1 MTLHT
6 RFTERFGVEHP
17 IVSAPMDV
25 VSTAGLATAVSRAG
39 GLGLIGGGYGDKQW
53 LSRELTAAAST
64 RVGCGFITWNIDASF
79 IDLALSYQP
88 AAIFLS
94 FGDASPYVQQI
105 HRAGVPLICQVHDLA
120 GVDEALRIGADAICV
135 QGGEAGGHGK
145 GTRSTF
151 TLVPEAADLI
161 AEQRPEALLLAAGGI
176 ADGRSVAA
184 ALALGADGVVAG
196 TRFWATRQA
205 AVTRAAHARAVAING
220 DATRR
225 TSVYDIV
232 RGKNWPPVYTGRV
245 LANDF
250 VVRWHGHES
259 ELIQN
264 LDAARAKFSYAVE
277 ADDVDLA
284 NMIVGEAVGQV
295 HVIEDAGDVVR
306 SLAAQAEDILTGAPL
321 QRATAPDRGR
331 ARGPRPGSRRP
342 AAPADLKKET

>member
-6 RFTERFGVEHP
+6 RFTERFEIEHP

-25 VSTAGLATAVSRAG
+25 VSTAELATAVSRAG
-39 GLGLIGGGYGDKQW
+39 GLGLIGGGYGDEEW
-53 LSRELTAAAST
+53 LSRELTATAGT
-64 RVGCGFITWNIDASF
+64 RVGCGFITWNIDASL
-79 IDLALSYQP
+79 IDLALAHQP
-88 AAIFLS
+88 AVLFLS
-94 FGDASPYVQQI
+94 FGDAGPYVERI

-120 GVDEALRIGADAICV
+120 GVEEALQIGADGVCV

-161 AEQRPEALLLAAGGI
+161 AAQRPEVLLLAAGGV

-184 ALALGADGVVAG
+184 ALALGADAVMAG

-205 AVTRAAHARAVAING
+205 AVSRAAHERALAING

-225 TSVYDIV
+225 TGVYDIV

-250 VVRWHGHES
+250 VARWHGHES
-259 ELIQN
+259 ELVEH
-264 LDAARAKFSYAVE
+264 LDAARAEYTHAVE
-277 ADDVDLA
+277 ADDLDHA

-295 HVIEDAGDVVR
+295 HGIEDAGDVVR
-306 SLAAQAEDILTGAPL
+306 SMAAQAEGILTGAP
-321 QRATAPDRGR
+321 
-331 ARGPRPGSRRP
+331 RPQPPG
-342 AAPADLKKET
+342 A